1 MEDEP
6 TPKLALPEKKR
17 SVVRKLIIFAI
28 CIVVLI
34 LLLIGGAVAYTYYF
48 GATPTIQTLKEA
60 PKPEV
65 NAVKKP
71 APIAADAKVGV
82 STQTITSPVMPGAN
96 SFISIQTLAGIPCT
110 IDVEYN
116 KVKSTDSGL
125 VQKTSDEYGVVS
137 WSWTVEPKTP
147 LGTWPVIVACAHG
160 KQSGTVTAN
169 LVVSKDGT

>member
-1 MEDEP
+1 MDVEP
-6 TPKLALPEKKR
+6 TIESVVPRKKR
-17 SVVRKLIIFAI
+17 STLRRLVIFGI
-28 CIVVLI
+28 CVFVL
-34 LLLIGGAVAYTYYF
+34 LLLIIGGALAYTFYF
-48 GATPTIQTLKEA
+48 GATPTVQTIQEA
-60 PKPEV
+60 PKPQV
-65 NAVKKP
+65 NAIKKP
-71 APIAADAKVGV
+71 APIAPDAKVGV

-137 WSWTVEPKTP
+137 WSWTVGPNTP
-147 LGTWPVIVACAHG
+147 LGTWPVVVACAHG

-169 LVVSKDGT
+169 LVVSKDGN